1 MPGGRKLSSYVLML
15 VLLFTILIAVLVR
28 TVFTEKQP
36 ELVEIR
42 RRTPVLGTF
51 ATYAVITREGSAA
64 HILNSMDSLARH
76 LDFELGVFSQGEVSL
91 FNKHGYACTSELS
104 IDLQHLLEVSFL
116 IASVTDSLF
125 DPSIGAL
132 VNVWG
137 FPDDPHIPD
146 SLSIENA
153 LSVSG
158 LENLAISSDTI
169 RLNPGTLLDFGAI
182 AKGYTAD
189 RVFDLAMKRGAC
201 AVLVEIGGE
210 IRCGGDPETGRIW
223 KLAVRNPRLDEI
235 QEMIML
241 ENGAVATSGD
251 YESCIFENGS
261 RFCHILDPRTGY
273 PQTGVASVTVVSDRS
288 VVADALAT
296 AIAVGGTAIASSVP
310 DSLFSLI
317 IVIMEDEAG
326 NLTEWRRGEV

>member
-1 MPGGRKLSSYVLML
+1 MPRSRKLSSYVLMV
-15 VLLFTILIAVLVR
+15 VLLLTILIAVLVR
-28 TVFTEKQP
+28 AFTAHKQP
-36 ELVEIR
+36 ELVELR
-42 RRTPVLGTF
+42 RRTPVLGTY
-51 ATYAVITREGSAA
+51 ATYAVISQEESAA
-64 HILNSMDSLARH
+64 NILDAMDSLARH

-91 FNKHGYACTSELS
+91 FNSRGYACTSEMS
-104 IDLQHLLEVSFL
+104 IDLRHLLEVSFL

-137 FPDDPHIPD
+137 FPHDPHIPD
-146 SLSIENA
+146 SASIENA
-153 LSVSG
+153 LSISG
-158 LENLAISSDTI
+158 LENLAISTDTI

-189 RVFDLAMKRGAC
+189 RVFDYAVELGAY

-223 KLAVRNPRLDEI
+223 RLAVRNPRLDEI

-273 PQTGVASVTVVSDRS
+273 PQTGVASVTVVADRS
-288 VVADALAT
+288 VIADALAT
-296 AIAVGGTAIASSVP
+296 AIAVGGTDTASSVP
-310 DSLFSLI
+310 DSLFNLI